1 MVPFIFEGF
10 TEAKLFSFIIALRGE
25 FLYMLTW
32 GIDKLHDLPKG
43 TTQNWSWRTA

>member
-25 FLYMLTW
+25 FLYMLT
-32 GIDKLHDLPKG
+32 
-43 TTQNWSWRTA
+43 